1 MSRVLFSVLA
11 LALVS
16 APIAVAAQTSEPAG
30 TPRVVYHP
38 APDDDERPSED
49 DTDRATSRER
59 RVEHRTPPRA
69 HRARGDHARR

>member
-1 MSRVLFSVLA
+1 MSRVLFPVLA

-38 APDDDERPSED
+38 APDEGERPSGE
-49 DTDRATSRER
+49 DTDRATARER
-59 RVEHRTPPRA
+59 RVEHRTPPRT